1 MNKLDKS
8 FVYKGFK
15 VLLTERIGGAEAQRI
30 WADASLRLAALEKA
44 HPDLD
49 SDSRMMILPAAAL
62 YQAGPEL
69 LPLLREYAADFGSR
83 IGRVIHA
90 FTSIPGV
97 SRLLWS
103 QMPQLM
109 RSMSSPE
116 KGYQRRIISE
126 TKELVGVDILSCP
139 LHEAAKRLGV
149 PEVASVVCS
158 MDKAYMT
165 GFKYI
170 QYTRTTAIGEGDPCC
185 DYRLRFDP
193 NKK

>member
-1 MNKLDKS
+1 MSKLDKS
-8 FVYKGFK
+8 FVYKGFRT
-15 VLLTERIGGAEAQRI
+15 LLAERNGEAEAQRI

-62 YQAGPEL
+62 YQVSPET
-69 LPLLREYAADFGSR
+69 LPLMREYAADMGRR
-83 IGRVIHA
+83 IGRVIHGV
-90 FTSIPGV
+90 TSIPGV

-103 QMPQLM
+103 QMPRLM
-109 RSMSSPE
+109 RTMSSPE
-116 KGYQRRIISE
+116 KGYERRIVSE

-149 PEVASVVCS
+149 PEVAAVVCA

-165 GFKYI
+165 GFKFI
-170 QYTRTTAIGEGDPCC
+170 QYTRTTAIGEGDACC

-193 NKK
+193 DKQ